1 MDHITKV
8 FFDPLAT
15 TKEQIRTLLK
25 DLPVGSAHPFSPERL
40 LLCHTATGVDEIDI
54 SSYSEKHFFNALD
67 LGELGQTLQS
77 RMTKFAFRLQDFKD
91 DYTVKQVQNAIF
103 KVPIEADK
111 IALLAVSE
119 RYPTYYDLCV
129 ADAECNTTC
138 YDARASITGMTHSGD
153 ITDGDNLLQC
163 IEVNQQLQSGK
174 DFVVFVSGFK
184 GKPPI
189 SLSISLSYPSTDF
202 KGLKSQRDS

>member
-1 MDHITKV
+1 M
-8 FFDPLAT
+8 
-15 TKEQIRTLLK
+15 
-25 DLPVGSAHPFSPERL
+25 

-91 DYTVKQVQNAIF
+91 DYTVKQVRNAIF

-129 ADAECNTTC
+129 ADAACHTTC
-138 YDARASITGMTHSGD
+138 YEPKAKYTFTGMTHSGD
-153 ITDGDNLLQC
+153 INEDHNLLHYIKVWQHL
-163 IEVNQQLQSGK
+163 ESGK
-174 DFVVFVSGFK
+174 EFAVFVSDIHVSPQVLGA
-184 GKPPI
+184 
-189 SLSISLSYPSTDF
+189 
-202 KGLKSQRDS
+202 